1 MSRLHQRSAARCLF
15 ETFASTTRSYL
26 HTGQPKRPNAPTRS
40 AAGLPD
46 NLPMRLLFL
55 LLCAFSSMIHAQAI
69 SRSPMDLETAS
80 GVLHG
85 SLVLPQRQS
94 PGPVALLI
102 AGSGPTDRN
111 GNNPAGRND
120 SLRRLAQSLAQQGVA
135 TVRYDK
141 RGIAA
146 SQPAAPDE
154 TTLSIEQYARDAAD
168 WSRKLAQDPR
178 FSSVFLI
185 GHSEGALVATLA
197 ANQAEIAGLIT
208 IAGTGRPLDQVIE
221 EQLSTRL
228 PAELQDESRTILDS
242 LKAGRL
248 YPLVDPKLDV
258 LFRPSVQP
266 FLISWLRQDPA
277 GAFAKVHAPALVIQG
292 DHDAQVGVEDAEALA
307 KANPHAT
314 LKIIGGMNH
323 VLRITPKDFEAQ
335 RASYNDPGLPVAREL
350 VTAISTF
357 VTQTD
362 ATSPSS

>member
-1 MSRLHQRSAARCLF
+1 
-15 ETFASTTRSYL
+15 
-26 HTGQPKRPNAPTRS
+26 
-40 AAGLPD
+40 
-46 NLPMRLLFL
+46 MRLFL
-55 LLCAFSSMIHAQAI
+55 LLLCTFSSMIHAQAI
-69 SRSPMDLETAS
+69 SRSPIDLETAS

-85 SLVLPQRQS
+85 SLVLPQRNS
-94 PGPVALLI
+94 LGPVALLV

-154 TTLSIEQYARDAAD
+154 ATLSIEQYARDAAE
-168 WSRKLAQDPR
+168 WVRKLAQDPR
-178 FSSVFLI
+178 FSSVYLI

-197 ANQAEIAGLIT
+197 ANQAEVAGLVT

-248 YPLVDPKLDV
+248 YPLVDPKLEV

-277 GAFAKVHAPALVIQG
+277 GAFAQVRAPALVIQG
-292 DHDAQVGVEDAEALA
+292 DHDAQVGVEDAESLA
-307 KANPHAT
+307 KANPRAK
-314 LKIIGGMNH
+314 LQIIGGMNH
-323 VLRITPKDFEAQ
+323 VLRITPKAFEAQ
-335 RASYNDPGLPVAREL
+335 RASYNDPNLPVAREL

-357 VTQTD
+357 VTQTS
-362 ATSPSS
+362 AKSPSS